1 MRDIV
6 FITTATLNRLSN
18 MRQLLFLCLFPFCAN
33 ANAATM
39 FDVVHEVM
47 KIDLP
52 TLKNYE
58 TTTKDSSWESQKRI
72 ILKGQFKQT
81 NVHLEII
88 KPEKLESTYL
98 DTIKINTTIIKNLY
112 GRSASPY
119 PGDISRTQDCS
130 SPDLQAKTYEV
141 KKQDVVFSI
150 IEGATNKRFV
160 FGACLKQ
167 DVNYQGAIIIF
178 KNNNSL
184 ATLKVFVPI
193 QTYIKDKDFF
203 KKFILNQ

>member
-1 MRDIV
+1 MRYILV
-6 FITTATLNRLSN
+6 FCLSVIC
-18 MRQLLFLCLFPFCAN
+18 QLPIFSNDN
-33 ANAATM
+33 ANAATL

-58 TTTKDSSWESQKRI
+58 TVTKDLSWESQKRI

-88 KPEKLESTYL
+88 KPEKLESIYQ
-98 DTIKINTTIIKNLY
+98 DTIKINTTVIKNLY

-130 SPDLQAKTYEV
+130 SQDSQVKTYEL
-141 KKQDVVFSI
+141 KKDDVIFSI

-167 DVNYQGAIIIF
+167 DVSYQGAIIIF
-178 KNNNSL
+178 KNNNAL
-184 ATLKVFVPI
+184 ATLKVFAPI
-193 QTYIKDKDFF
+193 QSYIKDKDFF
-203 KKFILNQ
+203 KKIILTQ